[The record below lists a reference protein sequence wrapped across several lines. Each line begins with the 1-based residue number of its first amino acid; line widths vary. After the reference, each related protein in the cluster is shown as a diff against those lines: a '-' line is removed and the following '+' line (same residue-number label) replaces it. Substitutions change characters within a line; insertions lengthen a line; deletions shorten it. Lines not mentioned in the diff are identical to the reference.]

1 MQKPILFGFLFPIIL
16 LSCTPTSEP
25 VIKQA
30 EWLIGEWQQNSPDEN
45 FTEIWGK
52 VNDSVFSA
60 ISFSMN
66 GADTAFTE
74 SIILKQSE
82 GELLYIP
89 TITSQNDGQ
98 PVVFTSTRITADSL
112 VFDNPGH
119 DFPQKIT
126 YTRISADSLLAT
138 ISGTINGENR
148 FREFPMVRKISHKNK
163 QR

>member
-1 MQKPILFGFLFPIIL
+1 MQKIFFLVFTSIILF
-16 LSCTPTSEP
+16 SCSTKNKP
-25 VIKQA
+25 VISQA
-30 EWLIGEWQQNSPDEN
+30 EWLMGEWQQNSPDEN
-45 FTEIWGK
+45 FTEIWEK

-66 GADTAFTE
+66 GTDTAFTE
-74 SIILKQSE
+74 SIILKQSNDK
-82 GELLYIP
+82 LLYIP
-89 TITSQNDGQ
+89 TVTSQNDNQ
-98 PVVFTSTRITADSL
+98 PVVFTSTRITAESL
-112 VFDNPGH
+112 VFENPGH

-148 FREFPMVRKISHKNK
+148 FREFPMVRKNSHKNN